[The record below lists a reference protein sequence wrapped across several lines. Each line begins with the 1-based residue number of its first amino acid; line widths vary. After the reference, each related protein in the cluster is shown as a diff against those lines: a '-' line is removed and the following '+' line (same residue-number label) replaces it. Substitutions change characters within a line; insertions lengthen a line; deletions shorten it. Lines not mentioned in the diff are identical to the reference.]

1 MQQQLVFFIIIS
13 IKNPG
18 TITKKLLNYCKLLN
32 IDNINFPPTIK
43 DIEQLEKDNPNISI
57 TTFQHGGSKKID
69 DDNDDSNNNNNSNNN
84 NAFTNIEKY
93 DDSESASVNINTNQT
108 NTKKLKREYRIKIND
123 VRISPHAAQR
133 KHLVELLIIRDGENK
148 HFFTISNISRLLSGS
163 KHDRGMHYC
172 KKCYCSFR
180 IIETLN
186 VFIHIIIIFIQR

>member
-1 MQQQLVFFIIIS
+1 MQQQLVFFMIIS

-18 TITKKLLNYCKLLN
+18 RISKKLLNYCKLLN

-43 DIEQLEKDNPNISI
+43 DIEQFEKDNPNIPI
-57 TTFQHGGSKKID
+57 TTFERGGSKKID
-69 DDNDDSNNNNNSNNN
+69 DDDDDDDNDDNDNKNNSNNN

-93 DDSESASVNINTNQT
+93 DDSESTGVNINTNQT
-108 NTKKLKREYRIKIND
+108 NTKKLKREYPIKKND
-123 VRISPHAAQR
+123 ATQR